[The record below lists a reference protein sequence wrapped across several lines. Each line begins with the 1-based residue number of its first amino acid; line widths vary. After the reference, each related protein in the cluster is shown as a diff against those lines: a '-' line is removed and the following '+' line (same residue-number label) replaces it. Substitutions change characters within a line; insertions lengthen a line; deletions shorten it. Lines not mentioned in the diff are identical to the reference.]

1 MSSKIQSITAIPI
14 FPLPNVVFF
23 PKTLLPLHIF
33 EPRYRK
39 MTEDALAGANQIVV
53 ALLKDGWEQDY
64 FGNPEV
70 HEIACVGEIQYTEK
84 LDDGKFNI
92 LLYGTSRVRI
102 VDFMQEHPY
111 RTATV
116 QLLKDAHFDHDSFN
130 EKTESEKF
138 LGMLHRYLAAMG
150 VANFEHFLNLGS
162 HSFEAII
169 NQSAAILDFSTRE
182 KQQLL
187 EIGAIEL
194 RYERLKAILNDRL
207 TAIEVTQKIKFVPKD
222 PSWN

>member
-1 MSSKIQSITAIPI
+1 MSSKIQSIATVPV

-53 ALLKDGWEQDY
+53 TLLKDGWEQDY
-64 FGNPEV
+64 FGCPEV
-70 HEIACVGEIQYTEK
+70 HEIACVGEIQYSEK

-102 VDFMQEHPY
+102 VDFVQEFPY
-111 RTATV
+111 RTADV
-116 QLLKDAHFDHDSFN
+116 QLLKDLHVDHDSFN
-130 EKTESEKF
+130 EKLESENF
-138 LGMLHRYLAAMG
+138 MALLDRYLIEKSMTIDRP
-150 VANFEHFLNLGS
+150 NLTG
-162 HSFEAII
+162 HSFEAVI
-169 NQSAAILDFSTRE
+169 NQTASVLDLTTRE

-187 EIGAIEL
+187 EIGGIEL
-194 RYERLKAILNDRL
+194 RYDKLKAFLSERLRTLS
-207 TAIEVTQKIKFVPKD
+207 VTKNIKFVPD
-222 PSWN
+222 NPDWN